1 MAEGASIEVA
11 HHLTE
16 HGHGHGDDHGG
27 GGGDAPRGRRNEH
40 HRSHRVLE
48 VIEVFLLAV
57 VAIATAWSG
66 FQAAKWDGEQSRL
79 YGVATAGR
87 FQAEELDSLATSE
100 LIADG
105 SLLTA
110 WLQAHDAGDEELEQL
125 LEKRMTP
132 EYKIAF
138 DAWLETDPFDDASA
152 PKSPAKMPE
161 YRNPFREKAKH
172 VNAEAQDAF
181 SDGTDSRQH
190 GEDYI
195 RNTVLLAMVLFL
207 AAIAQRFK
215 DPLLRGVLN
224 GIALVVM
231 VAALLSLLNL
241 PRA

>member
-1 MAEGASIEVA
+1 MAEGASVEVA

-16 HGHGHGDDHGG
+16 HGTGHRTRD
-27 GGGDAPRGRRNEH
+27 EH
-40 HRSHRVLE
+40 HRTHRVLE
-48 VIEVFLLAV
+48 VVEVVLLAV

-79 YGVATAGR
+79 YGTATDAR
-87 FQAEELDSLATSE
+87 FEAEELDSLAATE

-105 SLLTA
+105 SLMTA
-110 WLQAHDAGDEELEQL
+110 WLEAADAGDVELQHL

-132 EYKIAF
+132 AYRRAF
-138 DAWLETDPFDDASA
+138 DAWLATDPFTNASA
-152 PKSPAKMPE
+152 PSGPARMPE
-161 YRNPFREKAKH
+161 YENPFRAQAKT
-172 VNAEAQDAF
+172 VNAHAQAAF
-181 SDGTDSRQH
+181 REGTTARKH

-195 RNTVLLAMVLFL
+195 RTTVLLAMVLFL

-231 VAALLSLLNL
+231 VVALVSLLTL
-241 PRA
+241 PQV

>member
-16 HGHGHGDDHGG
+16 HGHGHGADHGG
-27 GGGDAPRGRRNEH
+27 EGGRGRGKEH

-48 VIEVFLLAV
+48 VVEVFLLAV

-79 YGVATAGR
+79 YGVATDAR
-87 FQAEELDSLATSE
+87 FQAEELDSLASSE

-105 SLLTA
+105 SLMTA
-110 WLQAHDAGDEELEQL
+110 WLQAHDAGDAELKDL

-132 EYKIAF
+132 AYKVAF
-138 DAWLETDPFDDASA
+138 DAWLATDPFENPNA
-152 PKSPAKMPE
+152 PKGPAKMPE
-161 YRNPFREKAKH
+161 YRNPFRAKAKQ
-172 VNAEAQDAF
+172 VNETAQASF
-181 SDGTDSRQH
+181 HEGTESRKH

-215 DPLLRGVLN
+215 DPLLRGTLN

-231 VAALLSLLNL
+231 VVALVSLLNL

>member
-27 GGGDAPRGRRNEH
+27 GGGDAPRGRNEH

-48 VIEVFLLAV
+48 VVEVFLLAV
-57 VAIATAWSG
+57 VAISTAWSG

-79 YGVATAGR
+79 YGVATDAR
-87 FQAEELDSLATSE
+87 FTSEELDSLATSE

-110 WLQAHDAGDEELEQL
+110 WLQAHDAGDQELKDL

-132 EYKIAF
+132 EYKVAF
-138 DAWLETDPFDDASA
+138 DAWLQTDPFEDPAA
-152 PKSPAKMPE
+152 PKGPAKMPE
-161 YRNPFREKAKH
+161 YRNPFREQAKK
-172 VNAEAQDAF
+172 VNARAQAAF
-181 SDGTDSRQH
+181 HEGTESRKH

-231 VAALLSLLNL
+231 IAALLSLLNL